1 MSDEI
6 EQLVDNLS
14 SASRGDGI
22 EFVAAGDTV
31 DSAAEVAAARA
42 GLLSAV
48 AALRSE
54 RDDARERHETASRE
68 LRILGVVNDSL
79 RAENE
84 RLRIELHDAVAERN
98 AATDTLMAHGFVRC
112 DIAACN
118 CGRWHPRYGLQERF
132 NEFKQAL
139 DDAGH
144 PLSNANGNRPL
155 NALMALIAERDEYEK
170 ALRGVLK
177 WVEDESGSAAGCP
190 THFHEVAGVWD
201 DDAGALLA
209 VWDDDAGALLA
220 GNPCADCAAWDAAR
234 AALEHKNG

>member
-84 RLRIELHDAVAERN
+84 RLRADAERLREKIAHAYGHLWHVN
-98 AATDTLMAHGFVRC
+98 NEPLAPVPLRSNETAAYAARRILRDTLTSEQRGAAINAVREE
-112 DIAACN
+112 
-118 CGRWHPRYGLQERF
+118 L
-132 NEFKQAL
+132 
-139 DDAGH
+139 
-144 PLSNANGNRPL
+144 
-155 NALMALIAERDEYEK
+155 
-170 ALRGVLK
+170 
-177 WVEDESGSAAGCP
+177 ES
-190 THFHEVAGVWD
+190 
-201 DDAGALLA
+201 
-209 VWDDDAGALLA
+209 
-220 GNPCADCAAWDAAR
+220 AAR
-234 AALEHKNG
+234 AALEHKHG

>member
-1 MSDEI
+1 MSKPNCGAI
-6 EQLVDNLS
+6 VAPCHYPACLS
-14 SASRGDGI
+14 PDGSQCLWPPTI
-22 EFVAAGDTV
+22 SVTAPKLLEERDAAR
-31 DSAAEVAAARA
+31 AEVAA
-42 GLLSAV
+42 
-48 AALRSE
+48 
-54 RDDARERHETASRE
+54 
-68 LRILGVVNDSL
+68 L